1 MRHKSD
7 DYKLTAVQYYLV
19 ELKNN
24 ISKVL
29 EKIPKEK
36 YRNIFKGAYKRPEK
50 YVSNKKTRKIK
61 KNYL

>member
-1 MRHKSD
+1 
-7 DYKLTAVQYYLV
+7 
-19 ELKNN
+19 LKNI

-36 YRNIFKGAYKRPEK
+36 YINIFQGAYERSEK
-50 YVSNKKTRKIK
+50 YLSNKKTRKIK